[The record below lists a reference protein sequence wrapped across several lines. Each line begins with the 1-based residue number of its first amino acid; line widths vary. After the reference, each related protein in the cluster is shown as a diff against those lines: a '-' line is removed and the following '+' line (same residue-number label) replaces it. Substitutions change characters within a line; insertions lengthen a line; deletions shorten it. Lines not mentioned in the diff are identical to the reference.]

1 MLSPYVEV
9 GSFWGS
15 IGNALSSAA
24 NAVTSVVKNVNDNP
38 VLSAVAGAVPGF
50 STVAKIVTAADAA
63 VNKKD
68 VKPALTHLDDNTLA
82 VVLRL
87 TGLDDATIAK
97 VVQLRAAGML

>member
-1 MLSPYVEV
+1 
-9 GSFWGS
+9 
-15 IGNALSSAA
+15 
-24 NAVTSVVKNVNDNP
+24 
-38 VLSAVAGAVPGF
+38 
-50 STVAKIVTAADAA
+50 